1 MTRDLLLWT
10 ALPPKEVNQKIWQG
24 TEIKLSSERT
34 RQEYSTHAQLQ
45 GGIWGFVV
53 CMYMRFLVLVFCC
66 FFLLL
71 KAEGRCFDSLCFKQS
86 AIVDPIFPSQ
96 TDFKPSLANSINPAY
111 QGSRFLFLSSVR
123 HSLTHGHMA
132 YHTLRYSGISQHP
145 QCNIS
150 TTIIS
155 EDDT

>member
-1 MTRDLLLWT
+1 MYVHALFGFGFLL
-10 ALPPKEVNQKIWQG
+10 
-24 TEIKLSSERT
+24 
-34 RQEYSTHAQLQ
+34 
-45 GGIWGFVV
+45 
-53 CMYMRFLVLVFCC
+53 